1 MKIYLYL
8 QDKNKENFKLLS
20 VFNGPT
26 IKAKQIHNIADLK
39 LPAEITEKAS
49 EIIYEHRMGWDLWME
64 SAGTYRE
71 LVENIKFRGGGLPLN
86 SAPLLN
92 THSISIGKMPVRKTM
107 LRRD

>member
-20 VFNGPT
+20 VFNGPAT
-26 IKAKQIHNIADLK
+26 KPKQIHNIADLK
-39 LPAEITEKAS
+39 LPAEVTEQVK
-49 EIIYEHRMGWDLWME
+49 EIIHEHKMEWDVWME
-64 SAGTYRE
+64 SAATYRE

-92 THSISIGKMPVRKTM
+92 THSISIGNVPARKTM
-107 LRRD
+107 LKKG

>member
-20 VFNGPT
+20 VFNGSAT
-26 IKAKQIHNIADLK
+26 KAKQIHNIADLK
-39 LPAEITEKAS
+39 LPADVTEKVS
-49 EIIYEHRMGWDLWME
+49 EIIHEHRMEWDTWIE

-92 THSISIGKMPVRKTM
+92 THSISIGHMPVRKTM
-107 LRRD
+107 LRRG